1 MTTAREVI
9 LTRLRQ
15 AADPAIPLPESS
27 RPDAQP
33 SDLVSLFIER
43 ATAVGTEIE
52 TASPL
57 TLATAIIDELTKT
70 GVSRVAMWEDRLLMQ
85 VRAALRATPFQVLD
99 PWDHA
104 RDTVAGAD
112 AGITIA
118 DFAIALTGTL
128 VLDCSPAHPRSTSLL
143 PPVHIAVVPA
153 AHIVASLGDVLTRTG
168 PLPSALTFITGP
180 SRTADIELTPVRGAH
195 GPTRVK
201 VFLLT

>member
-1 MTTAREVI
+1 MTTARDVI

-15 AADPAIPLPESS
+15 AAGPAVPLPELP
-27 RPDAQP
+27 RLNAPR
-33 SDLVSLFIER
+33 SDLISLFIER
-43 ATAVGTEIE
+43 ATAAGTEIE
-52 TASPL
+52 TSSVERLAS
-57 TLATAIIDELTKT
+57 TIIDELTRT
-70 GVSRVAMWEDRLLMQ
+70 RVNRVAMWEDRLLTQ
-85 VRAALRATPFQVLD
+85 TRAALRATPLEVLD

-104 RDTVAGAD
+104 RESVAGAD

-143 PPVHIAVVPA
+143 PPVHLAVIPA
-153 AHIVASLGDVLTRTG
+153 EHVVASLGDVLTRTG

-180 SRTADIELTPVRGAH
+180 SRTADIELTPVLGVH

-201 VFLLT
+201 VYLLT

>member
-1 MTTAREVI
+1 MTTARDAI
-9 LTRLRQ
+9 LTRLQ
-15 AADPAIPLPESS
+15 PAADPTIPLPTPS
-27 RPDAQP
+27 RLNAPP

-52 TASPL
+52 TTRSE
-57 TLATAIIDELTKT
+57 TLAPAIIDELTKT
-70 GVSRVAMWEDRLLMQ
+70 GASRVAMWEDRLLAQ
-85 VRAALRATPFQVLD
+85 VRAALRSTPIEVLD

-104 RDTVAGAD
+104 RDKVPAAD

-143 PPVHIAVVPA
+143 PPVHLAVVLGE
-153 AHIVASLGDVLTRTG
+153 HIVASLGDMLARTG

-201 VFLLT
+201 VFLLL